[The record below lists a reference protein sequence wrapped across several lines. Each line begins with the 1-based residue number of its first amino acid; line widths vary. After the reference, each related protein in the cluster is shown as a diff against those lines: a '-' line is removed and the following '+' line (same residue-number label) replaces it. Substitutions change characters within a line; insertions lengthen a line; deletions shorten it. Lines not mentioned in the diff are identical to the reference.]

1 LRRTPIA
8 FSPQRA
14 DHAGNGD
21 RPQIF
26 AGREEAMRSRTRFAA
41 ALGLGLCVALPVSA
55 QTFTPDRADAEAGR
69 REGNLSWYTSTPFPL
84 VQHLV
89 DKFQQDSGIKIQLLR
104 TGGQAVLRRFQQEA
118 AAGRPGADVMTMS
131 DAGAANGLTKQ
142 GLFEPFKPEGFD
154 KVVPEARD
162 RDGRWIA
169 QRLSIV
175 GIPIRSDKVAEN
187 DVPKTWSDL
196 KHAKYKGLMVMP
208 DPSFTAIQL
217 IVVGMLSQKLGWD
230 FYRALR
236 ANDTMIVQ
244 GHQQVFSTM
253 QQGERVIGAEGADP
267 RSFSDGQEVPNQ
279 KMIYPTE
286 GVFIVSSPT
295 AVIKGARNPNAAK
308 LFAQFMI
315 SPAAQRMIAEGGI
328 HSSRVDVPPP
338 PGQPA
343 LTEVKFIPVDLDV
356 VELRARELKARFS
369 EIFQ

>member
-1 LRRTPIA
+1 
-8 FSPQRA
+8 
-14 DHAGNGD
+14 
-21 RPQIF
+21 
-26 AGREEAMRSRTRFAA
+26 
-41 ALGLGLCVALPVSA
+41 
-55 QTFTPDRADAEAGR
+55 
-69 REGNLSWYTSTPFPL
+69 
-84 VQHLV
+84 
-89 DKFQQDSGIKIQLLR
+89 
-104 TGGQAVLRRFQQEA
+104 
-118 AAGRPGADVMTMS
+118 
-131 DAGAANGLTKQ
+131 
-142 GLFEPFKPEGFD
+142 
-154 KVVPEARD
+154 
-162 RDGRWIA
+162 
-169 QRLSIV
+169 
-175 GIPIRSDKVAEN
+175 
-187 DVPKTWSDL
+187 
-196 KHAKYKGLMVMP
+196 
-208 DPSFTAIQL
+208 
-217 IVVGMLSQKLGWD
+217 MLSQKLGWD

-267 RSFSDGQEVPNQ
+267 RSFSDGQKVPNQ

-315 SPAAQRMIAEGGI
+315 TPAAQKMIADGGI

-338 PGQPA
+338 RGQPA